1 MRLKSSLA
9 AAGLVAVMATS
20 LVLTGCSGASTSNET
35 KADSS
40 TGSLTIAK
48 PDGSAVLATQI
59 NNPFI
64 GTGSGMSLGYDRMI
78 YEPLALV
85 NPVGKNETTPWLADK
100 VEWNDDYTQLT
111 LHPREGV
118 KWNDGEDFTADDIIF
133 TFTLIKNTPALDLA
147 GLKLTDIKKDGDN
160 VVLTFGE
167 SKFVK
172 QGDVLQTVMVPEH
185 QWKGISDPSKDPVK
199 EAIGTGPYTVKTF
212 SSQGVVLDARD
223 DYWGGT
229 VPVAELKYLE
239 YNDNTGLLRA
249 LQTKEVDWAQ
259 IFITDFQTNYVDKD
273 PEHNVFWGANI
284 LSPDMILVN
293 NTKAPFDDVAFRKAV
308 NMVVDRKAHAEQA
321 RSNAGPELT
330 NVTGIPQPTGDQYIA
345 PEYKDATFT
354 VDVDGAKKVLTDAG
368 YTWDGSGALLN
379 PKGEKVSFTLQ
390 DPQGWNDYVTGIQL
404 VATQVKKT
412 LGADAKV
419 ATPDANTWFGN
430 IATGNFDA
438 ALHWSGSGSNPW
450 HIYDDVMNGSYL
462 EQETDGNVSDNFGRY
477 DNPEA
482 TKLLAEY
489 ASASDD
495 ATRTDAL
502 NKIQKIFVEDVP
514 AIPIGTH
521 PTLAQYN
528 TRTFTGWP
536 SEDDQYATADPIAA
550 SAVQVLM
557 NLKPVK

>member
-1 MRLKSSLA
+1 MRFKKHVI
-9 AAGLVAVMATS
+9 AGATAVLLGA
-20 LVLTGCSGASTSNET
+20 LVLSGCAGGTSGGSSA
-35 KADSS
+35 S

-48 PDGSAVLATQI
+48 PDGAAVLATQI

-64 GTGSGMSLGYDRMI
+64 TTGSGMSLGYDRMI

-100 VEWNDDYTQLT
+100 VEWNADYTQLT
-111 LHPREGV
+111 VHPRAGV
-118 KWNDGEDFTADDIIF
+118 KWSDGQDFTADDIIF
-133 TFTLIKNTPALDLA
+133 TFTMIKNTPALDLA
-147 GLKLTDIKKDGDN
+147 GLKLSSIAKDGDN
-160 VVLTFGE
+160 VVLSFSE

-172 QGDVLQTVMVPEH
+172 QGDVLQTAIVPEH
-185 QWKGISDPSKDPVK
+185 QWKGIADPSKDAVK
-199 EAIGTGPYTVKTF
+199 DAIGTGPYTVKSF
-212 SSQGVVLDARD
+212 SSQGVVLSART

-259 IFITDFQTNYVDKD
+259 IFITDYQTNYVDKD
-273 PEHNVFWGANI
+273 PQHNVFWGANV
-284 LSPDMILVN
+284 LSPDMIVVN
-293 NTKAPFDDVAFRKAV
+293 TTKAPFNDVAFRKAV
-308 NMVVDRKAHAEQA
+308 NMVIDRKAHAEKA

-345 PEYKDATFT
+345 PEYKDQNFT
-354 VDVDGAKKVLTDAG
+354 IDVDGAKKVLTDAG
-368 YTWDGSGALLN
+368 YTWKDGALMDPSGA
-379 PKGEKVSFTLQ
+379 PVSFTLQ

-404 VATQVKKT
+404 VATQVKNT

-430 IATGNFDA
+430 LSSGNFEA

-450 HIYDDVMNGSYL
+450 HIYDDVMNGAYL
-462 EQETDGNVSDNFGRY
+462 QQASGGQVSDNFGRY
-477 DNPEA
+477 DNPTA
-482 TKLLAEY
+482 TALLQKY

-495 ATRTDAL
+495 ATRTDTL
-502 NKIQKIFVEDVP
+502 NQIQKIFVEDVP

-521 PTLAQYN
+521 PTLGEYN
-528 TRTFTGWP
+528 TRSFVGWP
-536 SEDDQYATADPIAA
+536 SEDDQYATADPTAP
-550 SAVQVLM
+550 SAVQVVMKLT
-557 NLKPVK
+557 PAT

>member
-1 MRLKSSLA
+1 MRFKKHVI
-9 AAGLVAVMATS
+9 AGATAVLLGA
-20 LVLTGCSGASTSNET
+20 LVLSGCVGGTSGGSSA
-35 KADSS
+35 S

-48 PDGSAVLATQI
+48 PDGAAVLATQI

-64 GTGSGMSLGYDRMI
+64 TTGSGMSLGYDRMI

-100 VEWNDDYTQLT
+100 VEWNADYTQLT
-111 LHPREGV
+111 VHPRAGV
-118 KWNDGEDFTADDIIF
+118 KWSDGQDFTADDIIF
-133 TFTLIKNTPALDLA
+133 TFTMIKNTPALDLA
-147 GLKLTDIKKDGDN
+147 GLKLSSIAKDGDN
-160 VVLTFGE
+160 VVLSFSE

-172 QGDVLQTVMVPEH
+172 QGDVLQTAIVPEH
-185 QWKGISDPSKDPVK
+185 QWKGIADPSKDAVK
-199 EAIGTGPYTVKTF
+199 DAIGTGPYTVKSF
-212 SSQGVVLDARD
+212 SSQGVVLSART

-259 IFITDFQTNYVDKD
+259 IFITDYQTNYVDKD
-273 PEHNVFWGANI
+273 PQHNVFWGANV
-284 LSPDMILVN
+284 LSPDMIVVN
-293 NTKAPFDDVAFRKAV
+293 TTKAPFNDVAFRKAV
-308 NMVVDRKAHAEQA
+308 NMVIDRKAHAEKA

-345 PEYKDATFT
+345 PEYKDQNFT
-354 VDVDGAKKVLTDAG
+354 IDVDGAKKVLTDAG
-368 YTWDGSGALLN
+368 YTWKDGALMDPSGA
-379 PKGEKVSFTLQ
+379 PVSFTLQ

-404 VATQVKKT
+404 VATQVKNT

-430 IATGNFDA
+430 LSSGNFDA

-450 HIYDDVMNGSYL
+450 HIYDDVMNGAYL
-462 EQETDGNVSDNFGRY
+462 QQASGGQVSDNFGRY
-477 DNPEA
+477 DNPTA
-482 TKLLAEY
+482 TALLQKY

-495 ATRTDAL
+495 ATRTDTL
-502 NKIQKIFVEDVP
+502 NQIQKIFVEDVP

-521 PTLAQYN
+521 PTLGEYN
-528 TRTFTGWP
+528 TRSFVGWP
-536 SEDDQYATADPIAA
+536 SEDDQYATADPTAP
-550 SAVQVLM
+550 SAVQVVMKLT
-557 NLKPVK
+557 PAT

>member
-1 MRLKSSLA
+1 MRFKKHVI
-9 AAGLVAVMATS
+9 AGATAVLLGA
-20 LVLTGCSGASTSNET
+20 LVLSGCAGGTSGGSSA
-35 KADSS
+35 S

-48 PDGSAVLATQI
+48 PDGAAVLATQI

-64 GTGSGMSLGYDRMI
+64 TTGSGMSLGYDRLI

-100 VEWNDDYTQLT
+100 VEWNADYTQLT
-111 LHPREGV
+111 VHPRAGV
-118 KWNDGEDFTADDIIF
+118 KWSDGQDFTADDIIF
-133 TFTLIKNTPALDLA
+133 TFTMIKNTPALDLA
-147 GLKLTDIKKDGDN
+147 GLKLSSIAKDGDN
-160 VVLTFGE
+160 VVLSFSE

-172 QGDVLQTVMVPEH
+172 QGDVLQTAIVPEH
-185 QWKGISDPSKDPVK
+185 QWKGIADPSKDAVK
-199 EAIGTGPYTVKTF
+199 DAIGTGPYTVKSF
-212 SSQGVVLDARD
+212 SSQGVVLSART

-259 IFITDFQTNYVDKD
+259 IFITDYQTNYVDKD
-273 PEHNVFWGANI
+273 PQHNVFWGANV
-284 LSPDMILVN
+284 LSPDMIVVN
-293 NTKAPFDDVAFRKAV
+293 TTKAPFNDVAFRKAV
-308 NMVVDRKAHAEQA
+308 NMVIDRKAHAEKA

-345 PEYKDATFT
+345 PEYKDQNFT
-354 VDVDGAKKVLTDAG
+354 IDVDGAKKVLTDAG
-368 YTWDGSGALLN
+368 YTWKDGALMDPSGA
-379 PKGEKVSFTLQ
+379 PVSFTLQ

-404 VATQVKKT
+404 VATQVKNT

-430 IATGNFDA
+430 LSSGNFDA

-450 HIYDDVMNGSYL
+450 HIYDDVMNGAYL
-462 EQETDGNVSDNFGRY
+462 QQASGGQVSDNFGRY
-477 DNPEA
+477 DNPTA
-482 TKLLAEY
+482 TALLQKY

-495 ATRTDAL
+495 ATRTDTL
-502 NKIQKIFVEDVP
+502 NQIQKIFVEDVP

-521 PTLAQYN
+521 PTLGEYN
-528 TRTFTGWP
+528 TRSFVGWP
-536 SEDDQYATADPIAA
+536 SEDDQYATADPTAP
-550 SAVQVLM
+550 SAVQVVMKLTPA
-557 NLKPVK
+557 K

>member
-1 MRLKSSLA
+1 MRFKKHVIAGATAVLLGALA
-9 AAGLVAVMATS
+9 LSGCAGGTSGGGAAG
-20 LVLTGCSGASTSNET
+20 
-35 KADSS
+35 

-48 PDGSAVLATQI
+48 PDGAAVLATQI

-64 GTGSGMSLGYDRMI
+64 STGSGMSLGYDRMI

-100 VEWNDDYTQLT
+100 VEWNADYTQLT
-111 LHPREGV
+111 VHPRAGV
-118 KWNDGEDFTADDIIF
+118 KWNDRQDFTADDIVF
-133 TFTLIKNTPALDLA
+133 TFTMIKNTPALDLA
-147 GLKLTDIKKDGDN
+147 GLKLADIKKDGDN
-160 VVLTFGE
+160 VVLTFSE

-172 QGDVLQTVMVPEH
+172 QGDVLQTAIVPEH

-199 EAIGTGPYTVKTF
+199 DAIGTGPYTVKSF
-212 SSQGVVLDARD
+212 SSQGVVLSART

-259 IFITDFQTNYVDKD
+259 IFITDYQTNYVDKD
-273 PEHNVFWGANI
+273 PQHNVFWGANI
-284 LSPDMILVN
+284 LSPDMIVVN
-293 NTKAPFDDVAFRKAV
+293 TTKAPFNDVAFRKAV
-308 NMVVDRKAHAEQA
+308 NMVIDRKAHAEKA

-345 PEYKDATFT
+345 PEYKNQNFAI
-354 VDVDGAKKVLTDAG
+354 DVDGAKKVLTDAG
-368 YTWDGSGALLN
+368 YTWKDGALMDPSGA
-379 PKGEKVSFTLQ
+379 PVSFTLQ

-404 VATQVKKT
+404 VATQVKNT

-430 IATGNFDA
+430 LASGNFDA
-438 ALHWSGSGSNPW
+438 ALHWTGSGSNPW
-450 HIYDDVMNGSYL
+450 HIYDDVMNGAYL
-462 EQETDGNVSDNFGRY
+462 QQASGGQVSDNFGRY
-477 DNPEA
+477 DNPTA
-482 TKLLAEY
+482 TALLQKY

-495 ATRTDAL
+495 ATRTSTL
-502 NKIQKIFVEDVP
+502 NEIQKIFVEDVP

-521 PTLAQYN
+521 PTLGEYN
-528 TRTFTGWP
+528 TRSFVGWP
-536 SEDDQYATADPIAA
+536 SEDDQYATADPTAP
-550 SAVQVLM
+550 SAVQVVMKLTPA
-557 NLKPVK
+557 K

>member
-1 MRLKSSLA
+1 MRLKSTLA
-9 AAGLVAVMATS
+9 AAGLATVLAAS
-20 LVLTGCSGASTSNET
+20 LVLTGCSGSSSPSDSN
-35 KADSS
+35 AAG

-64 GTGSGMSLGYDRMI
+64 STGSGMSLGYDRMI

-111 LHPREGV
+111 VHPRDGV
-118 KWNDGEDFTADDIIF
+118 KWNDGQAFTADDIVF
-133 TFTLIKNTPALDLA
+133 TFEMIKKTPALDLA
-147 GLKLTDIKKDGDN
+147 GLKLSDIKKDGDN
-160 VVLTFGE
+160 VVMTFSE
-167 SKFVK
+167 PKFVK
-172 QGDVLQTVMVPEH
+172 QGDVLQTTIVPEH
-185 QWKGISDPSKDPVK
+185 QWKDISDPSKDPVK
-199 EAIGTGPYTVKTF
+199 DAIGTGPFTVDTF
-212 SSQGVVLDARD
+212 SSQGVVLKARS

-229 VPVAELKYLE
+229 VPVAQLKYLE

-273 PEHNVFWGANI
+273 PQHNVFWGANI

-293 NTKAPFDDVAFRKAV
+293 TTKAPFDNVAFRKAV

-345 PEYKDATFT
+345 PDYKNTDFKI
-354 VDVDGAKKVLTDAG
+354 DVAGAKKVLSDAG
-368 YTWDGSGALLN
+368 YTWNGSGALIDPSGN
-379 PKGEKVSFTLQ
+379 PVSFTLQ

-404 VATQVKKT
+404 VATQVKNT

-430 IATGNFDA
+430 IAAGNFDA
-438 ALHWSGSGSNPW
+438 ALHWTGSGSNPW
-450 HIYDDVMNGSYL
+450 HIYDDVMNGAYL
-462 EQETDGNVSDNFGRY
+462 EQAADGNVSDNFGRY
-477 DNPEA
+477 NNPEA
-482 TKLLAEY
+482 TKLLQQY

-495 ATRTDAL
+495 ATRTQALDA
-502 NKIQKIFVEDVP
+502 IQKIFVDDVP
-514 AIPIGTH
+514 AIAIGTH

-528 TRTFTGWP
+528 TRTFVGWP

-557 NLKPVK
+557 SLKPAK

>member
-1 MRLKSSLA
+1 MRFKKHVI
-9 AAGLVAVMATS
+9 AGATAVLLGA
-20 LVLTGCSGASTSNET
+20 LVLSGCAGGTSGGSSA
-35 KADSS
+35 S

-48 PDGSAVLATQI
+48 PDGAAVLATQI

-64 GTGSGMSLGYDRMI
+64 TTGSGMSLGYDRMI

-100 VEWNDDYTQLT
+100 VEWNADYTQLT
-111 LHPREGV
+111 VHPRAGV
-118 KWNDGEDFTADDIIF
+118 KWSDGQDFTADDIIF
-133 TFTLIKNTPALDLA
+133 TFTMIKNTPALDLA
-147 GLKLTDIKKDGDN
+147 GLKLSSIAKDGDN
-160 VVLTFGE
+160 VVLSFSE

-172 QGDVLQTVMVPEH
+172 QGDVLQTAIVPEH
-185 QWKGISDPSKDPVK
+185 QWKGIADPSKDAVK
-199 EAIGTGPYTVKTF
+199 DAIGTGPYTVKSF
-212 SSQGVVLDARD
+212 SSQGVVLSART

-259 IFITDFQTNYVDKD
+259 IFITDYQTNYVDKD
-273 PEHNVFWGANI
+273 PQHNVFWGANV
-284 LSPDMILVN
+284 LSPDMIVVN
-293 NTKAPFDDVAFRKAV
+293 TTKAPFNDVAFRKAV
-308 NMVVDRKAHAEQA
+308 NMVIDRKAHAEKA

-345 PEYKDATFT
+345 PEYKDQNFT
-354 VDVDGAKKVLTDAG
+354 IDVDGAKKVLTDAG
-368 YTWDGSGALLN
+368 YTWKDGALMDPSGA
-379 PKGEKVSFTLQ
+379 PVSFTLQ

-404 VATQVKKT
+404 VATQVKNT

-430 IATGNFDA
+430 LSSGNFDA

-450 HIYDDVMNGSYL
+450 HIYDDVMNGAYL
-462 EQETDGNVSDNFGRY
+462 QQASGGQVSDNFGRY
-477 DNPEA
+477 DNPTA
-482 TKLLAEY
+482 TALLQKY

-495 ATRTDAL
+495 ATRTDTL
-502 NKIQKIFVEDVP
+502 NQIQKIFVEDVP

-521 PTLAQYN
+521 PTLGEYN
-528 TRTFTGWP
+528 TRSFVGWP
-536 SEDDQYATADPIAA
+536 SEDDQYATADPTAP
-550 SAVQVLM
+550 SAVQVVMKLTPA
-557 NLKPVK
+557 K

>member
-1 MRLKSSLA
+1 MRFKKHVI
-9 AAGLVAVMATS
+9 AGATAVLLGA
-20 LVLTGCSGASTSNET
+20 LVLSGCAGGTSGGSSA
-35 KADSS
+35 S

-48 PDGSAVLATQI
+48 PDGAAVLATQI

-64 GTGSGMSLGYDRMI
+64 TTGSGMSLGYDRMI

-100 VEWNDDYTQLT
+100 VEWNADYTQLT
-111 LHPREGV
+111 VHPRAGV
-118 KWNDGEDFTADDIIF
+118 KWSDGQDFTADDIIF
-133 TFTLIKNTPALDLA
+133 TFTMIKNTPALDLA
-147 GLKLTDIKKDGDN
+147 GLKLSSIAKDGDN
-160 VVLTFGE
+160 VVLSFSE

-172 QGDVLQTVMVPEH
+172 QGDVLQTAIVPDH
-185 QWKGISDPSKDPVK
+185 QWKGIADPSKDAVK
-199 EAIGTGPYTVKTF
+199 DAIGTGPYTVKSF
-212 SSQGVVLDARD
+212 SSQGVVLSART

-259 IFITDFQTNYVDKD
+259 IFITDYQTNYVDKD
-273 PEHNVFWGANI
+273 PQHNVFWGANV
-284 LSPDMILVN
+284 LSPDMIVVN
-293 NTKAPFDDVAFRKAV
+293 TTKAPFNDVAFRKAV
-308 NMVVDRKAHAEQA
+308 NMVIDRKAHAEKA

-345 PEYKDATFT
+345 PEYKDQNFT
-354 VDVDGAKKVLTDAG
+354 IDVDGAKKVLTDAG
-368 YTWDGSGALLN
+368 YTWKDGALMDPSGA
-379 PKGEKVSFTLQ
+379 PVSFTLQ

-404 VATQVKKT
+404 VATQVKNT

-430 IATGNFDA
+430 LSSGNFDA

-450 HIYDDVMNGSYL
+450 HIYDDVMNGAYL
-462 EQETDGNVSDNFGRY
+462 QQASGGQVSDNFGRY
-477 DNPEA
+477 DNPTA
-482 TKLLAEY
+482 TALLQKY

-495 ATRTDAL
+495 ATRTDTL
-502 NKIQKIFVEDVP
+502 NQIQKIFVEDVP

-521 PTLAQYN
+521 PTLGEYN
-528 TRTFTGWP
+528 TRSFVGWP
-536 SEDDQYATADPIAA
+536 SEDDQYATADPTAP
-550 SAVQVLM
+550 SAVQVVMKLTPA
-557 NLKPVK
+557 K

>member
-1 MRLKSSLA
+1 MRFKKHVI
-9 AAGLVAVMATS
+9 AGATAVLLGA
-20 LVLTGCSGASTSNET
+20 LVLSGCAGGTSGGSSA
-35 KADSS
+35 S

-48 PDGSAVLATQI
+48 PDGAAVLATQI

-64 GTGSGMSLGYDRMI
+64 TTGSGMSLGYDRMI

-100 VEWNDDYTQLT
+100 VEWNADYTQLT
-111 LHPREGV
+111 VHPRAGV
-118 KWNDGEDFTADDIIF
+118 KWSDGQDFTADDIIF
-133 TFTLIKNTPALDLA
+133 TFTMIKNTPALDLA
-147 GLKLTDIKKDGDN
+147 GLKLSSIAKDSDN
-160 VVLTFGE
+160 VVLSFSE

-172 QGDVLQTVMVPEH
+172 QGDVLQTAIVPEH
-185 QWKGISDPSKDPVK
+185 QWKGIADPSKDAVK
-199 EAIGTGPYTVKTF
+199 DAIGTGPYTVKSF
-212 SSQGVVLDARD
+212 SSQGVVLSART

-259 IFITDFQTNYVDKD
+259 IFITDYQTNYVDKD
-273 PEHNVFWGANI
+273 PQHNVFWGANV
-284 LSPDMILVN
+284 LSPDMIVVN
-293 NTKAPFDDVAFRKAV
+293 TTKAPFNDVAFRKAV
-308 NMVVDRKAHAEQA
+308 NMVVDRKAHAEKA

-345 PEYKDATFT
+345 PEYKDQNFT
-354 VDVDGAKKVLTDAG
+354 IDVDGAKKVLTDAG
-368 YTWDGSGALLN
+368 YTWKDGALMDPSGA
-379 PKGEKVSFTLQ
+379 PVSFTLQ

-404 VATQVKKT
+404 VATQVKNT

-430 IATGNFDA
+430 LSSGNFDA

-450 HIYDDVMNGSYL
+450 HIYDDVMNGAYL
-462 EQETDGNVSDNFGRY
+462 QQASGGQVSDNFGRY
-477 DNPEA
+477 DNPTA
-482 TKLLAEY
+482 TALLQKY

-495 ATRTDAL
+495 ATRTDTL
-502 NKIQKIFVEDVP
+502 NQIQRIFVEDVP

-521 PTLAQYN
+521 PTLGEYN
-528 TRTFTGWP
+528 TRSFVGWP
-536 SEDDQYATADPIAA
+536 SEDNQYATADPTAP
-550 SAVQVLM
+550 SAVQVVMKLT
-557 NLKPVK
+557 PAT

>member
-9 AAGLVAVMATS
+9 AAGLAAAVAAS
-20 LVLTGCSGASTSNET
+20 LVLTGCSGNSSDDSKANTS
-35 KADSS
+35 S
-40 TGSLTIAK
+40 GSLTIAK

-85 NPVGKNETTPWLADK
+85 NPVGKNETTPWLADE

-111 LHPREGV
+111 LHPRDGV
-118 KWNDGEDFTADDIIF
+118 KWNDGEDFTADDIVF
-133 TFTLIKNTPALDLA
+133 TFNLIKNTPALDLA
-147 GLKLTDIKKDGDN
+147 GLKLADVKKDGDN
-160 VVLTFGE
+160 VVLTFEE

-185 QWKGISDPSKDPVK
+185 QWKDISDPSKDAVK
-199 EAIGTGPYTVKTF
+199 DAIGTGPYTIGTF
-212 SSQGVVLDARD
+212 SSQGVVLKARD
-223 DYWGGT
+223 DYWGGE

-259 IFITDFQTNYVDKD
+259 IFITDYQTNYVDKD
-273 PEHNVFWGANI
+273 PEHNVFWGANV

-293 NTKAPFDDVAFRKAV
+293 TTKAPFNDVAFRKAV

-330 NVTGIPQPTGDQYIA
+330 SVTGIPQPTGDQYIA
-345 PEYKDATFT
+345 PEYQDQTFT
-354 VDVDGAKKVLTDAG
+354 VDVDGAKQVLTDAG
-368 YTWDGSGALLN
+368 YTWDGDGALLDPSGN
-379 PKGEKVSFTLQ
+379 KVSFTLQ

-404 VATQVKKT
+404 VATQVSKT

-419 ATPDANTWFGN
+419 ATPDANTWFAN
-430 IATGNFDA
+430 MASGNFDA

-450 HIYDDVMNGSYL
+450 HIYDDVMNGAYL
-462 EQETDGNVSDNFGRY
+462 EQAADGKVSDNFGRY

-482 TKLLAEY
+482 TKLLQAY

-495 ATRTDAL
+495 ATRTETL
-502 NKIQKIFVEDVP
+502 NAIQKIFVEDVP

-521 PTLAQYN
+521 PTLAEYN
-528 TRTFTGWP
+528 TRTFVGWP
-536 SEDDQYATADPIAA
+536 SEDDQYATADPIAS

-557 NLKPVK
+557 NLKPAK